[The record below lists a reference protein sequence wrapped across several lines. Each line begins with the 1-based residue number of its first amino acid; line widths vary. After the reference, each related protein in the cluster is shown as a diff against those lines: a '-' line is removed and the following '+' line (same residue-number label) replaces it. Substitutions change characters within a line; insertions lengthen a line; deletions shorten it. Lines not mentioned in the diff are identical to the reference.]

1 MQQIEMPLPTPR
13 RPSAAREQGEAAAN
27 ACVEKAERVAQFDA
41 DGARTFVIGWL
52 RRHGQ
57 MSGEALTDA
66 CKAHGFRPHDD
77 RAFGAVF
84 GVLVRRNEIRCVGSC
99 ERTKGHGTAGGRVW
113 TVVR

>member
-1 MQQIEMPLPTPR
+1 MQQIELSLPER
-13 RPSAAREQGEAAAN
+13 RSAARAIGEEAAQ
-27 ACVEKAERVAQFDA
+27 ACTDKAERVADFDGE
-41 DGARTFVIGWL
+41 GARTFVLGWL
-52 RRHGQ
+52 RRHGP

-113 TVVR
+113 AVVR